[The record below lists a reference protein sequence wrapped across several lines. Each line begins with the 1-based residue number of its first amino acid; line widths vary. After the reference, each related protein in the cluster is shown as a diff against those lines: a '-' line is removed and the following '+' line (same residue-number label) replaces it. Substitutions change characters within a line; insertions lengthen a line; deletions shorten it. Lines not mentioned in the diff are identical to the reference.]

1 MADFKRALI
10 EIPPSFGMDSGSL
23 ENRIRGGIY
32 DYGPEFAS
40 LFEKCKGFVA
50 EVKHSNNTQLLS
62 MLLEGERGTG
72 KTALAAKLALES
84 EFPFVKMIT
93 PENFVG
99 LSITHKINKI
109 VKIFHDAY
117 KSNLSLI
124 ILDEIERL
132 LEFTN
137 FGRQF
142 SNQILQLLQVL
153 VKANPPHTDRKLL
166 IIGTTSM
173 KYVL

>member
-1 MADFKRALI
+1 MEDFKRALI
-10 EIPPSFGMDSGSL
+10 EIPPAFGMDSGSL
-23 ENRIRGGIY
+23 DNRIRGGIY
-32 DYGPEFAS
+32 DYGPAFS
-40 LFEKCKGFVA
+40 DLFEKCKGFVN

-99 LSITHKINKI
+99 LSLNHKINNI
-109 VKIFHDAY
+109 VKVFHDAY

-137 FGRQF
+137 FGR
-142 SNQILQLLQVL
+142 
-153 VKANPPHTDRKLL
+153 
-166 IIGTTSM
+166 
-173 KYVL
+173 